1 MGLITQSLVFAAGA
15 FVGWKAKQ
23 IYDEKKQA
31 LLGEDPYVGQYVTDE
46 GEIIDFIVDEPAS
59 EEAIIRDTGFYK
71 TPPEEGGRSIR
82 EGGMSLR
89 DLARTVTPVRPAKL
103 GMGRRALYPNQSRKY
118 YAGPLTTDSQRRMP
132 TRRTK

>member
-1 MGLITQSLVFAAGA
+1 MGLFTNALVFAAGA

-23 IYDEKKQA
+23 EYDEKKQA

-71 TPPEEGGRSIR
+71 TPPAEGGGPL
-82 EGGMSLR
+82 E
-89 DLARTVTPVRPAKL
+89 DQFRTVTPVQTVTPIRDLK
-103 GMGRRALYPNQSRKY
+103 MGRRPLYPDPHRKY
-118 YAGPLTTDSQRRMP
+118 FAGPLTTDSQRRMP